1 MYSGNGGEILHRR
14 RERGRKPG
22 QKSIY
27 NEIKLGKK
35 CNFGTMQD
43 CLTLKLK
50 SMVLEIFLS
59 RGCPKT
65 KARGPRRPGRT

>member
-1 MYSGNGGEILHRR
+1 MCSGNGGEILHRR
-14 RERGRKPG
+14 REGESQDIRV
-22 QKSIY
+22 Y

-35 CNFGTMQD
+35 CDFGTMQD
-43 CLTLKLK
+43 CLTQKLK